1 MFSRKTL
8 SYGVIALAGVL
19 APFQFDASSGSLR
32 LQQACGQAT
41 SCVYATSYICS
52 THHNDYGNYKCSDG
66 CTS

>member
-19 APFQFDASSGSLR
+19 APFSFDASSGSLR

-41 SCVYATSYICS
+41 SCIENYNYLCS
-52 THHNDYGNYKCSDG
+52 TYHGDRDNMACATG
-66 CTS
+66 CGS